1 MSNSHNFELL
11 TLDEYANRFGV
22 CRTTIFEWK
31 KKGILKSGR
40 HFISIG
46 KVLRF
51 FWDID
56 ALREIH
62 SDNQQNSEGSDVQSK
77 MEIKSY
83 ENLNTKSPI
92 NFEY

>member
-31 KKGILKSGR
+31 KRGILKSGR

-56 ALREIH
+56 ALKELH
-62 SDNQQNSEGSDVQSK
+62 SDNHQNSRDSSGPTKIPSISNEC
-77 MEIKSY
+77 
-83 ENLNTKSPI
+83 LNKKSPI
-92 NFEY
+92 NFKY

>member
-11 TLDEYANRFGV
+11 TLDEFANRFGV

-46 KVLRF
+46 KILRF

-56 ALREIH
+56 ALRELH
-62 SDNQQNSEGSDVQSK
+62 SDNQENSEDSSDRSK
-77 MEIKSY
+77 MTIKSC
-83 ENLNTKSPI
+83 ENLNTNSPI